1 MSWDIQQIPSLEGK
15 VILVTGANSGI
26 GFEAAKVLLSKG
38 AEVVLACRSQEKGTA
53 AVNEIK
59 SAIPDAKIVLMTLDL
74 ASLDSINKFTAAF
87 KQKYSQLD
95 ILINNAGVMA
105 PPFSKTADGFESQF
119 GTNHL
124 GHFALTGQLLPL
136 LEAAEN
142 GRVVVLSSL
151 AHRMGKINF
160 SNLNSEKSYMRWLAY
175 GQSKLANLM
184 FARELQR
191 RLALNGSK
199 VIVAA
204 AHPGYSSTNLQRYTP
219 GAFFMNKIAQS
230 QQAGCMPTLFA
241 ATSDSIKGGEYIG
254 PDGWMEVKGNP
265 RAAYVAPKATNV
277 EVAARLWDVSEDLTK
292 VKFLSVA

>member
-1 MSWDIQQIPSLEGK
+1 MSWDIAQVPNQAGK

-38 AEVVLACRSQEKGTA
+38 AEVVLACRSQEKGAA

-59 SAIPDAKIVLMTLDL
+59 AAIPEAKIELMSLDL
-74 ASLDSINKFTAAF
+74 ASLDSIQKFTEAF

-105 PPFSKTADGFESQF
+105 PPFSTTADGFESQF

-142 GRVVVLSSL
+142 GRIVVLSSL
-151 AHRMGKINF
+151 AHRVGKINF

-191 RLALNGSK
+191 RLSLNGSK

-219 GAFFMNKIAQS
+219 GAFLMNKIAQS

-265 RAAYVAPKATNV
+265 RGAYVAPKAKNV

-292 VKFLSVA
+292 VKYLSVA